1 MDGEAEWSSLQKI
14 QGFQEGTVNRVSG
27 GGFTVAD
34 EMASIARLVSTIKEH
49 VHDVNN
55 QLAVLKGKNDKL
67 MDDEIFRSNMDFL
80 KINEKTNNII
90 ALIRQIRVCVK
101 EFDKIL

>member
-1 MDGEAEWSSLQKI
+1 MTDKM
-14 QGFQEGTVNRVSG
+14 VS
-27 GGFTVAD
+27 VAG
-34 EMASIARLVSTIKEH
+34 LVATIKEH

-67 MDDEIFRSNMDFL
+67 MGDEVFSRNRDFI

-90 ALIRQIRVCVK
+90 ALIRQIRVCVN

>member
-1 MDGEAEWSSLQKI
+1 M
-14 QGFQEGTVNRVSG
+14 T
-27 GGFTVAD
+27 D
-34 EMASIARLVSTIKEH
+34 EMASVARLVSIIKEH

-67 MDDEIFRSNMDFL
+67 MDDEVFRSNRDFL
-80 KINEKTNNII
+80 KINEKTNNVI
-90 ALIRQIRVCVK
+90 ALVRQIRSCVK